1 MTSAKEEKI
10 GWGALLSGKNGLK
23 SIALAG
29 GVMLHATDVYLA
41 TTIMPSV
48 TKDIGGLSFYSWATT
63 MYVVAAI
70 IGSVISSVTLAK
82 IGPRAAYRMAIVLFS
97 AGALLC
103 ALAPAM
109 YVLLAGRFIQGI
121 GGGLL
126 VALSYAMI
134 SIVYEKPFWSRAMA
148 LVSAMWGVSAFLG
161 PFFGGIFAEYSHW
174 RYAFVT
180 LLVIALLLIV
190 LTENILPKKQDKV
203 LTSAALPLY
212 KLVLILLAAL
222 AISTGSV
229 SAHLWANASG
239 VVVAI
244 ILLSVVISSE
254 KGPSERLLPR
264 GAYQISTLLGATY
277 AVVVL
282 LTLSGTVEIYIPY
295 FLQLIHGFSP
305 LQAGYLTV
313 LIALGWSLC
322 SIAFSGLPHKYVRAV
337 IICGPLFVLAGLL
350 GLAFM
355 VPEPVYG
362 SGTGFVLICLLLVF
376 IGAGIGMG
384 WSHILTQ
391 VLSSASKGEEEKA
404 SASISTVQLLGTAF
418 GSAIAGLVANFSGI
432 TSPGGIPGA
441 QNAAFW
447 LFSVFALTPLL
458 ALMVIL
464 FKFKKRPAK

>member
-1 MTSAKEEKI
+1 MKAEEQEKE
-10 GWGALLSGKNGLK
+10 GWAALLSGKNGLK

-70 IGSVISSVTLAK
+70 IGSVVSSVTLAK
-82 IGPRAAYRMAIVLFS
+82 MGPRKAYRLAIVLF
-97 AGALLC
+97 AIGALIC
-103 ALAPAM
+103 ATAPMM

-134 SIVYEKPFWSRAMA
+134 SIVYEERFWSRAMA

-174 RYAFVT
+174 RYAFIT
-180 LLVIALLLIV
+180 LLIIALSLIV
-190 LTENILPKKQDKV
+190 LTENVLPKKQKSIS
-203 LTSAALPLY
+203 TATIPFY

-222 AISTGSV
+222 AISAGSV
-229 SAHLWANASG
+229 SEHLSLNAAG
-239 VVVAI
+239 VIVAM
-244 ILLSVVISSE
+244 ILLGMVIRGE
-254 KGPSERLLPR
+254 KSTSERLLPT
-264 GAYQISTLLGATY
+264 GAYKISTLLGATY

-295 FLQLIHGFSP
+295 FLQLIHNFSP
-305 LQAGYLTV
+305 LKAGYLTV

-322 SIAFSGLPHKYVRAV
+322 SIAFSGLNPSYVKM
-337 IICGPLFVLAGLL
+337 IILTGPVLVFAGLAGLSW
-350 GLAFM
+350 M
-355 VPEPVYG
+355 VPDAANANG
-362 SGTGFVLICLLLVF
+362 AGFILMCLLLVF

-391 VLSSASKGEEEKA
+391 VLSSAPKGEEEKA
-404 SASISTVQLLGTAF
+404 SASISTVQLLGTTF
-418 GSAIAGLVANFSGI
+418 GSAIAGLIANFSGI
-432 TSPGGIPGA
+432 TNPGGIAGA
-441 QNAAFW
+441 EQAARW
-447 LFSVFALTPLL
+447 LFGAFALTPAL
-458 ALMVIL
+458 ALIVIL
-464 FKFKKRPAK
+464 WKFKK